1 MTWRKTT
8 TVAMRRASR
17 AKTSRRTLIWCR
29 RSGRWLEKGCAP
41 AQLALAWLLAQ
52 PQVVVIPGASSV
64 EQLEFNV
71 EAADLDLAAEEEEAL
86 TEAALAFSPRSFART
101 TLDSMGDKVKH
112 AVGR

>member
-52 PQVVVIPGASSV
+52 GDGIVPIQGTKKRTRLEENVGALDVRITAEDRARIDAILPRGAAAGTRYAAPQM
-64 EQLEFNV
+64 Q
-71 EAADLDLAAEEEEAL
+71 AL
-86 TEAALAFSPRSFART
+86 NR
-101 TLDSMGDKVKH
+101 
-112 AVGR
+112 